1 MYQRKAEKVRYKA
14 YINLELA
21 LKNQNV
27 LRANLPL
34 ASDQCVIQ
42 TLLLIHF
49 QLKRQNFHFDF
60 SMCVHGGRLQSPD
73 LCAACLDAALLHLIL

>member
-1 MYQRKAEKVRYKA
+1 MKTFIGRFRFRKLLFIYQRKAEKVRYKA

-34 ASDQCVIQ
+34 ASDQCV
-42 TLLLIHF
+42 T
-49 QLKRQNFHFDF
+49 
-60 SMCVHGGRLQSPD
+60 
-73 LCAACLDAALLHLIL
+73 

>member
-1 MYQRKAEKVRYKA
+1 MKSFIGRFRFRKLSFMYQRKAEKVRYKA

-34 ASDQCVIQ
+34 ASDQCVTDIAFN
-42 TLLLIHF
+42 TLPVEETEF
-49 QLKRQNFHFDF
+49 PF
-60 SMCVHGGRLQSPD
+60 
-73 LCAACLDAALLHLIL
+73 